1 MRLHHVTHNIARLNL
16 NRARQFYG
24 ELLGLK
30 EIEPIGDP
38 TNQRLVWFAIANQ
51 QLHLVLHDQPDPPSS
66 RHLAVFVEDFE
77 MLVARLEKANV
88 ILDELKPGQHWST
101 RPDGSKVAFCYDPDG
116 NRIELMGK

>member
-1 MRLHHVTHNIARLNL
+1 MRLHHVTHNIARTNVD
-16 NRARQFYG
+16 RARRFYS

-38 TNQRLVWFAIANQ
+38 SNQRLIWFSIADQ
-51 QLHLVLHDQPDPPSS
+51 QLHLVLRDQADAASS
-66 RHLAVFVEDFE
+66 RHLAFFVEDFPE
-77 MLVARLEKANV
+77 LITRLETANV
-88 ILDELKPGQHWST
+88 LLDEMKPGQHWST